1 MRRASYPDVEQ
12 GAGRRKRAKVH
23 RPVSVFRGRTTE
35 LRRATATELREC
47 WGKLGLV
54 AADDRHQIS
63 ILERLSSHDRREA
76 NGRCSNLLGASI
88 WRDHSEE
95 LANLVEHL
103 WRDVLG
109 RKIRSATT
117 GPARGQA
124 ARSTDDR
131 AQRVLT
137 VGGHPDTLA
146 HATDVADYLVTCHDS
161 ARYRARH
168 EEIRRR
174 VCRHR

>member
-1 MRRASYPDVEQ
+1 MRRASCPDMEQ

-23 RPVSVFRGRTTE
+23 RPVSVFRGRTS
-35 LRRATATELREC
+35 TELREC

-63 ILERLSSHDRREA
+63 ILERLSSYDRREA
-76 NGRCSNLLGASI
+76 NRRCSNLLGANI
-88 WRDHSEE
+88 WSDHREE

-103 WRDVLG
+103 GRDVL
-109 RKIRSATT
+109 RREIWTATT
-117 GPARGQA
+117 GPARRQA

-131 AQRVLT
+131 AQRVLA
-137 VGGHPDTLA
+137 VGGHHDTLA
-146 HATDVADYLVTCHDS
+146 HATHVADYLVTCQDS